1 MWRDEVNQIL
11 TMPSSSVQQQVSA
24 LLNDVAGAAADLQRS
39 FTADI
44 ISAVEKAKGAVSAP
58 ATSNS
63 HLSLVLS
70 AARRHTQDIEK
81 RVVALIIGDERIS
94 QREMS
99 HLVRIRLLC
108 AKLLNLFARALADLK
123 LAPHGRNQR
132 RPNTSGA

>member
-1 MWRDEVNQIL
+1 M
-11 TMPSSSVQQQVSA
+11 SSYSIQQQVSD
-24 LLNDVAGAAADLQRS
+24 LLNEVAGAAADLQRS
-39 FTADI
+39 VTAEI
-44 ISAVEKAKGAVSAP
+44 LAAVEKAKGALSAP

-81 RVVALIIGDERIS
+81 RVVALIIGDERIY

-99 HLVRIRLLC
+99 QLVRIRLLC

-123 LAPHGRNQR
+123 LQPQGRHQR
-132 RPNTSGA
+132 RPGTSGA

>member
-1 MWRDEVNQIL
+1 
-11 TMPSSSVQQQVSA
+11 VQR
-24 LLNDVAGAAADLQRS
+24 G

-44 ISAVEKAKGAVSAP
+44 IAAVEKAKGALSAP

-123 LAPHGRNQR
+123 LQPHGRNQR
-132 RPNTSGA
+132 RPGTSGA